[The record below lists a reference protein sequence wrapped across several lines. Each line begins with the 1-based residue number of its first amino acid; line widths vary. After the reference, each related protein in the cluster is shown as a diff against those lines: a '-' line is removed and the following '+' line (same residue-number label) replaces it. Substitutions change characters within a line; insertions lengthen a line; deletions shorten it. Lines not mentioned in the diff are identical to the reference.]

1 VTRPAETIQATISA
15 LLGAILVIYGWMKN
29 GFDFEAL
36 SNPEVVGAITVI
48 VGFASTAVTWFVAR
62 QQRAGELKSAPDG
75 TVQ

>member
-1 VTRPAETIQATISA
+1 VTRPAETAQATVSA
-15 LLGAILVIYGWMKN
+15 LLGAVLIIYGVVKN

-48 VGFASTAVTWFVAR
+48 VGFIASAVTWFVAR
-62 QQRAGELKSAPDG
+62 EQRQGELKSASDG